1 MKQVAKIK
9 IKNTKKTPATSGAVV
24 GVFPELRK
32 LMTDAMEK
40 VYVGNEKLDKVIDK
54 VVKDSDRVIKR
65 YNRLNKSK

>member
-1 MKQVAKIK
+1 
-9 IKNTKKTPATSGAVV
+9 
-24 GVFPELRK
+24 
-32 LMTDAMEK
+32 MTDAMEK

>member
-1 MKQVAKIK
+1 
-9 IKNTKKTPATSGAVV
+9 
-24 GVFPELRK
+24 
-32 LMTDAMEK
+32 MTDAMGK